1 LHVYFRDEKR
11 ITIEDSWAIAILA
24 ILLGCSKSGTIIL
37 LFLLFL
43 LVKHKNESKAGKWI
57 ILGGVLLSVFISVGW
72 MLLVTFNQ
80 KVLGGENTLSSQ
92 VKLILKDPLDFIK
105 GYFVGLFFSIPNYYK
120 NWVGSY
126 GYWVGKVPISV
137 FILYPLAIIA
147 ALFCEKKELQ
157 QLWKGRIFLF
167 VVGVVGIFGVT
178 LYDFVGDYVPGTQ
191 MIDIV
196 GRYFIPFVPLLFLA
210 LCGIFEVKMNTRRLF
225 HIGILILL
233 FWFVGSYSY
242 GIYRTYYTKCV
253 YPLASDHSCV
263 LPVYKNLDVRNPPV
277 VVMKTDTVIR
287 QSILT
292 ECNQIK
298 AVQFM
303 AGKLSSSKNDL
314 GMLVITDDQN
324 KQIAKQGFSIYGSKQ
339 GRFLI
344 IPVDLKNI
352 ENKTIW
358 LNLSLVPTDSASSS
372 IDFFERSNG
381 AIYPQGE
388 LLVNGIT
395 QDADLVF
402 QYTCVNP

>member
-1 LHVYFRDEKR
+1 
-11 ITIEDSWAIAILA
+11 
-24 ILLGCSKSGTIIL
+24 
-37 LFLLFL
+37 
-43 LVKHKNESKAGKWI
+43 
-57 ILGGVLLSVFISVGW
+57 
-72 MLLVTFNQ
+72 
-80 KVLGGENTLSSQ
+80 
-92 VKLILKDPLDFIK
+92 
-105 GYFVGLFFSIPNYYK
+105 
-120 NWVGSY
+120 
-126 GYWVGKVPISV
+126 
-137 FILYPLAIIA
+137 
-147 ALFCEKKELQ
+147 
-157 QLWKGRIFLF
+157 
-167 VVGVVGIFGVT
+167 
-178 LYDFVGDYVPGTQ
+178 